1 MNPEMERE
9 GSLRWTRRTGQCH
22 DVRFPP
28 LNRVLLLGLVHSLA
42 GGESG
47 PRAEPTCCAPAG
59 HARLR
64 GGSASPGQTWNSG
77 RRCLRPRSGSRLGRE
92 RIRGPH
98 SRGAL
103 GAGAARTRVELKH
116 RGCRTWRREW
126 RGFHS
131 RSYSNLPGPEQ
142 GRSDPA
148 KF

>member
-64 GGSASPGQTWNSG
+64 GGAQPHPVKRGTQAGDASGPAQVPDSAESEFEAPT
-77 RRCLRPRSGSRLGRE
+77 PA
-92 RIRGPH
+92 GPW
-98 SRGAL
+98 
-103 GAGAARTRVELKH
+103 V
-116 RGCRTWRREW
+116 
-126 RGFHS
+126 
-131 RSYSNLPGPEQ
+131 PEQ
-142 GRSDPA
+142 RVRVWS
-148 KF
+148 